1 MLWSFSL
8 FTYFSSFLCLSIA
21 SVTCL
26 RLVVLKDADVGC
38 TFSLFSIPFLPSSSL
53 QVPCCFS
60 CIVRLQ
66 VVWEQDLWEHMR
78 VSETPQLTW
87 LLRIG
92 DKKKRNRGRWRPKWC
107 REKCNA
113 FFPFSVLKTTPKLKK
128 PNNCSLFLHGF
139 IHIWFGYMKYCK
151 EYELVNLIFI
161 DLWLNLKLLKIWNL
175 PRQTHTPLI
184 CSKTTV
190 VCLQMFG
197 CWASFFDEVIFSR
210 KNKSR
215 PAVYLFIC
223 SLNPCST
230 GEITV

>member
-1 MLWSFSL
+1 MRSHRRSRSLSREPACEFGDTGEEKCKCSSLEVSDMASMGRWMCVRERREMVKERDLGRERDGADSLCICCVSPCLDAHRCERTCLSGSENRWHSLRRMLWSFSL
-8 FTYFSSFLCLSIA
+8 FTYFSSFLCLSFA

-87 LLRIG
+87 LLRRG

-113 FFPFSVLKTTPKLKK
+113 FP
-128 PNNCSLFLHGF
+128 
-139 IHIWFGYMKYCK
+139 
-151 EYELVNLIFI
+151 
-161 DLWLNLKLLKIWNL
+161 
-175 PRQTHTPLI
+175 PL
-184 CSKTTV
+184 
-190 VCLQMFG
+190 Q
-197 CWASFFDEVIFSR
+197 
-210 KNKSR
+210 
-215 PAVYLFIC
+215 Y
-223 SLNPCST
+223 
-230 GEITV
+230 

>member
-1 MLWSFSL
+1 MRSHRRSRSLSREPACEFGDTGEEKCKCSSLEVSDMASMGRWMCVRERREMVKERDLGRERDGADSLCICCVSPCLDAHRCERTCLSSSENRWHSLRRMLWSFSL
-8 FTYFSSFLCLSIA
+8 FTYFSSFLCLSFA

-87 LLRIG
+87 LLRRG

-113 FFPFSVLKTTPKLKK
+113 
-128 PNNCSLFLHGF
+128 
-139 IHIWFGYMKYCK
+139 
-151 EYELVNLIFI
+151 
-161 DLWLNLKLLKIWNL
+161 L
-175 PRQTHTPLI
+175 PPL
-184 CSKTTV
+184 
-190 VCLQMFG
+190 Q
-197 CWASFFDEVIFSR
+197 
-210 KNKSR
+210 
-215 PAVYLFIC
+215 Y
-223 SLNPCST
+223 
-230 GEITV
+230 